1 LAVAGSL
8 PGFWD
13 HPSVP
18 QSWLPIAEDSE
29 FSLANLPYGVDA
41 GSVLVAVGDA
51 VLDLTAC
58 ARAMGSS
65 YAPLFASPSLD
76 RLLAAGPAAW
86 AAVRAE
92 VTAWLTDESGRRR
105 VEPHV
110 RGRDDGTL
118 RLPFT
123 VADYVDFY
131 ASEQHATNLGR
142 ILRPGQPA
150 LLPNWHHLP
159 VGYHGRSG
167 TVVVSGTPVT
177 RPSGQLPP
185 AVAGGAPAFGPTN
198 RLDVEVEVGFVV
210 GAPSAH
216 GSPVPTASF
225 ADHVFGVCLVN
236 DWSARDIQ
244 AWEYQPLG
252 PFLGKSFATSVS
264 PWVVPLAALSAAR
277 IPALS
282 VGRDVSPYLRESE
295 PWGLDLTLE
304 LRRNGEVLSRPPY
317 REMFWSPAQM
327 LAHLTVNGAS
337 LRTGDLFA
345 SGTVSG
351 ADRGQWGSLIELYDN
366 AQFLEDGDEVV
377 ISGSAPASD
386 GGRLSLGEVRGV
398 VSPARDVRAATA
410 LPG

>member
-1 LAVAGSL
+1 MT
-8 PGFWD
+8 
-13 HPSVP
+13 
-18 QSWLPIAEDSE
+18 SWLPIAADSG
-29 FSLANLPYGVDA
+29 FGLDNLPYGADDSA
-41 GSVLVAVGDA
+41 VLVAVGDA

-58 ARAMGSS
+58 TRAMDSP
-65 YAPLFASPSLD
+65 YADLVAQPSLD
-76 RLLAAGPAAW
+76 ALLAAGARAW
-86 AAVRAE
+86 QGLRRD
-92 VTAWLTDESGRRR
+92 VTSWLTDPSYRSA
-105 VEPHV
+105 VEPTL
-110 RGRDDGTL
+110 RARDDAAL

-123 VADYVDFY
+123 VGDYVDFY

-142 ILRPGQPA
+142 ILRPGEAA
-150 LLPNWHHLP
+150 LRPNWHQLP

-167 TVVVSGTPVT
+167 TVVVSGTPIV
-177 RPSGQLPP
+177 RPHGQR
-185 AVAGGAPAFGPTN
+185 GEHDFGPTR

-210 GAPSAH
+210 GTPSTL
-216 GSPVPTASF
+216 GTPVPVSAF

-264 PWVVPLAALSAAR
+264 PWIVPLAALSAAR
-277 IPALS
+277 VPVAS
-282 VGRDVSPYLRESE
+282 AKRDLAPYLRETE

-327 LAHLTVNGAS
+327 LAHMTVNGAS
-337 LRTGDLFA
+337 VRTGDLFA

-351 ADRGQWGSLIELYDN
+351 ADHSQWGSLIELYGN
-366 AQFLEDGDEVV
+366 TEFLADGDEVV
-377 ISGSAPASD
+377 ISGSAGA
-386 GGRLSLGEVRGV
+386 LSLGEVRGV
-398 VSPARDVRAATA
+398 ITPAVAT